1 MRVQLL
7 GVQRIEFNNANGEKI
22 SGNNFF
28 ISFKDE
34 NVNGEK
40 TEKLFIKEGIE
51 IPKDL
56 KLNDTIEVTFN
67 MKGKVESV
75 SKA

>member
-34 NVNGEK
+34 NVEGLK

-75 SKA
+75 LKA

>member
-7 GVQRIEFNNANGEKI
+7 GVQRIEFTNASGEKI
-22 SGNNFF
+22 TGNNFF

-34 NVNGEK
+34 NVEGLK

-51 IPKDL
+51 IPKEL

>member
-22 SGNNFF
+22 SGNNFY

-51 IPKDL
+51 IPEDL

>member
-1 MRVQLL
+1 
-7 GVQRIEFNNANGEKI
+7 
-22 SGNNFF
+22 
-28 ISFKDE
+28 
-34 NVNGEK
+34 VNGEK

>member
-22 SGNNFF
+22 SGNNFY